1 MKPEHLLEVLAGV
14 AAAPPEAFDALANA
28 VRAHRARLSSCIL
41 VLRAWDE
48 PRRAL
53 VEDLRRGGLEVR
65 ALLVCAPG
73 HAPPDASA
81 GLLVLHPGE
90 IDRGLARLR

>member
-1 MKPEHLLEVLAGV
+1 VT
-14 AAAPPEAFDALANA
+14 AAPPEAFDALAHA
-28 VRAHRARLSSCIL
+28 VRAHRHRLSSCIL

-48 PRRAL
+48 SRRAL

-65 ALLVCAPG
+65 ALLVCAPEE
-73 HAPPDASA
+73 APADPAA

-90 IDRGLARLR
+90 IDRGLARLQ